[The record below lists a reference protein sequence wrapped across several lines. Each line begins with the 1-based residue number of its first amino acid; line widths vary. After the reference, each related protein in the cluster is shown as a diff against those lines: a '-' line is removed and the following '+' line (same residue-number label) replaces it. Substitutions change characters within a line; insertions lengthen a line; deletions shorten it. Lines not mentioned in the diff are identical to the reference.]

1 MAVQAESA
9 PHDTAVSQ
17 RQPIQTLS
25 TGGSEVLTAL
35 SAVLCLDCKCLP
47 VCLQSSC
54 QCAGQMRRGTL
65 AWWCCHQSSPAA
77 AGRLPALSSCCM
89 SCWSTRSLLQ
99 TGGPP
104 QLDLA
109 MPLTTRRP
117 LPGSCHEESP
127 YVFSRSLLA
136 GLCTCHRPEQCH
148 CLPARSLPGLQ
159 EQAQSGGAPK
169 LLPCRAAAWRVF
181 QLETTCMPMLNVL
194 GLLGGRGSTS
204 QHQAR
209 NGLRLAGTSGLAQH
223 LAPAAAK
230 SAVAGRVFQAPP
242 VALPASSA
250 DAPHLHQDVSGSR
263 PPVSHAEGAERLQAE
278 QDSTAAADAEVSRVM
293 ASAPGPAAPRQPAGQ
308 LGLRPGRPLWQ
319 KSRAGQAVI
328 LYQWACHLNEPEPG
342 LADS

>member
-17 RQPIQTLS
+17 RQPIETLS

-35 SAVLCLDCKCLP
+35 SAVLCLDCKRLP

-109 MPLTTRRP
+109 MPLTTCRP
-117 LPGSCHEESP
+117 LAGSCHEKSP

-159 EQAQSGGAPK
+159 EQAQSVVEHQSCSPAGRQLGVCFSWRQHACQCSMCWGC
-169 LLPCRAAAWRVF
+169 LEDAAAPLSTRPGMVSGWQAHLGWR
-181 QLETTCMPMLNVL
+181 
-194 GLLGGRGSTS
+194 STWRL
-204 QHQAR
+204 QRPRVQW
-209 NGLRLAGTSGLAQH
+209 LAG
-223 LAPAAAK
+223 
-230 SAVAGRVFQAPP
+230 
-242 VALPASSA
+242 SS
-250 DAPHLHQDVSGSR
+250 
-263 PPVSHAEGAERLQAE
+263 RL
-278 QDSTAAADAEVSRVM
+278 
-293 ASAPGPAAPRQPAGQ
+293 
-308 LGLRPGRPLWQ
+308 LR
-319 KSRAGQAVI
+319 
-328 LYQWACHLNEPEPG
+328 
-342 LADS
+342 